1 MIRLPRPHSPNRIL
15 FLNHMNAPSSVT
27 PPTAPPQPAPPP
39 VKLGRIFVVAAFL
52 IVVGL
57 VVGLAPRL
65 HARHSLAKE
74 TAANA
79 VQSVAVVS
87 PAPGKA
93 DLGVPLPAE
102 VQAFVEAPIYAR
114 ASGYLK
120 KWDVDI
126 GQHVDAGQLLAEI
139 DTPEL
144 DQQLEQAKAEVAQ
157 AEANLTLAKST
168 SERWVDLLKTSS
180 VSEQETA
187 EKKADFELKKANLEA
202 ASANL
207 HRLEDLKSFARVT
220 APFGGTITA
229 RDTDVGQ
236 LITAGNGRWLFRLA
250 QTNPLRVYVHVP
262 QTLSRAVEAG
272 QAAELMISELPGRKF
287 QAKIVRTAGAM
298 DPVSRTLLAELEVN
312 NPQNEILA
320 GSYAQVRFHDTRGD
334 PTLTL
339 PANTLLFRSE
349 GMQVGVV
356 DTGGK
361 VEMRTIRLGRDF
373 GQTVEVVDG
382 IKAGERVIMNP
393 PDSLSSGMT
402 VRVAEPTKMAEK

>member
-1 MIRLPRPHSPNRIL
+1 
-15 FLNHMNAPSSVT
+15 
-27 PPTAPPQPAPPP
+27 
-39 VKLGRIFVVAAFL
+39 VKLGRIFAIATVL
-52 IVVGL
+52 IIIGL
-57 VVGLAPRL
+57 VVGLVPRMR
-65 HARHSLAKE
+65 ARHSLARE
-74 TAANA
+74 TVAEA
-79 VQSVAVVS
+79 VQSVSVVS
-87 PAPGKA
+87 PSPGKA

-102 VQAFVEAPIYAR
+102 VQAFVEAPIFAR

-168 SERWVDLLKTSS
+168 SERWADLLKTAS

-187 EKKADFELKKANLEA
+187 EKQADFELKKANLEA
-202 ASANL
+202 AHANL
-207 HRLEDLKSFARVT
+207 HRLQDLKSFARVT
-220 APFGGTITA
+220 APFAGTITA

-262 QTLSRAVEAG
+262 QTLSRAVEPG
-272 QAAELMISELPGRKF
+272 QAADLSISELPGRKF
-287 QAKIVRTAGAM
+287 PAKIVRTAGAM
-298 DPVSRTLLAELEVN
+298 DPVSRTLLAELEVD
-312 NPQNEILA
+312 NPKNEILA
-320 GSYAQVRFHDTRGD
+320 GSYAQVRFQDTLGD
-334 PTLTL
+334 PALTL

-356 DTGGK
+356 NSSGK
-361 VEMRTIRLGRDF
+361 VEIRTVRLGRDF
-373 GQTVEVVDG
+373 GQSVEIVDG
-382 IKAGERVIMNP
+382 VKAGDHVIVNP
-393 PDSLSSGMT
+393 PDSLASGMT
-402 VRVAEPTKMAEK
+402 VRVAEPTKVAEK

>member
-1 MIRLPRPHSPNRIL
+1 
-15 FLNHMNAPSSVT
+15 MNTPATVT
-27 PPTAPPQPAPPP
+27 PPPSAPPQPARPP
-39 VKLGRIFVVAAFL
+39 VKLGPIFVVATVL
-52 IVVGL
+52 IVI
-57 VVGLAPRL
+57 GLAVGFIPRML
-65 HARHSLAKE
+65 AHRSLVKE
-74 TAANA
+74 TAENS
-79 VQSVAVVS
+79 VQSVLVVS
-87 PAPGKA
+87 PEPGKSEM
-93 DLGVPLPAE
+93 GVPLPAE

-126 GQHVDAGQLLAEI
+126 GQHVEAGQLLAEI

-157 AEANLTLAKST
+157 ADANLTLAKST
-168 SERWVDLLKTSS
+168 SERWVDLLKTAS

-187 EKKADFELKKANLEA
+187 EKQADYELKKANLEA
-202 ASANL
+202 ARANL

-220 APFGGTITA
+220 APFAGTITA

-262 QTLSRAVEAG
+262 QTLSRAVEPG
-272 QAAELMISELPGRKF
+272 QKAELTISESPGRKF
-287 QAKIVRTAGAM
+287 DAKIVRTAGAM
-298 DPVSRTLLAELEVN
+298 DPASRTLLAELEVN

-320 GSYAQVRFHDTRGD
+320 GSYAQVRFHDTMGD

-356 DTGGK
+356 DSAGK
-361 VEMRTIRLGRDF
+361 VDVRTVRLGRDF
-373 GQTVEVVDG
+373 GQSVEIVEGV
-382 IKAGERVIMNP
+382 KAGDHVIMNP
-393 PDSLSSGMT
+393 PDSLASGMT
-402 VRVAEPTKMAEK
+402 VRVAEPTKVAQK

>member
-1 MIRLPRPHSPNRIL
+1 
-15 FLNHMNAPSSVT
+15 MNTPATVT
-27 PPTAPPQPAPPP
+27 PPPSAPPQPARPP
-39 VKLGRIFVVAAFL
+39 VKLGPIFVVATVL
-52 IVVGL
+52 IVI
-57 VVGLAPRL
+57 GLAVGFIPRML
-65 HARHSLAKE
+65 AHRSLVKE
-74 TAANA
+74 TAENS
-79 VQSVAVVS
+79 VQSVLVVS
-87 PAPGKA
+87 PEPGKSEM
-93 DLGVPLPAE
+93 GVPLPAE

-126 GQHVDAGQLLAEI
+126 GQHVEAGQLLAEI

-157 AEANLTLAKST
+157 ADANLTLAKST
-168 SERWVDLLKTSS
+168 SERWVDLLKTAS

-187 EKKADFELKKANLEA
+187 EKQADYELKKANLEA
-202 ASANL
+202 ARANL

-220 APFGGTITA
+220 APFAGTITA

-262 QTLSRAVEAG
+262 QTLSRAVEPG
-272 QAAELMISELPGRKF
+272 QKAELTISELPGRKF
-287 QAKIVRTAGAM
+287 DAKIVRTAGAM
-298 DPVSRTLLAELEVN
+298 DPASRTLLAELEVN

-320 GSYAQVRFHDTRGD
+320 GSYAQVRFHDTMGD

-356 DTGGK
+356 DSAGK
-361 VEMRTIRLGRDF
+361 VDVRTVRLGRDF
-373 GQTVEVVDG
+373 GQSVEIVEGV
-382 IKAGERVIMNP
+382 KAGDHVIMNP
-393 PDSLSSGMT
+393 PDSLASGMT
-402 VRVAEPTKMAEK
+402 VRVAEPTKVAQK